1 MAVDM
6 FLKVDGIKG
15 EAPDDKHKDEIEVL
29 SYSFGVSQSGTS
41 SYGGGA
47 GAGKASFQ
55 DFSFTHKE
63 DVASPILFL
72 RCATGEHIPSATFVA
87 RKAGGDKQEY
97 LTIKL
102 TDILVTNVSKGGS
115 GSDDVPT
122 EQISMN
128 YAKVEMDY
136 KPQGK
141 DGKLG
146 AAVKSGYDLKLN
158 KKV

>member
-29 SYSFGVSQSGTS
+29 SYSFGVSQSGTG
-41 SYGGGA
+41 SYGGGS
-47 GAGKASFQ
+47 GAGKANFQ

-102 TDILVTNVSKGGS
+102 TDILVTSVSKGGS
-115 GSDDVPT
+115 GSDEVPM
-122 EQISMN
+122 EQVSMN

-136 KPQGK
+136 KPQTK